1 MFTLTT
7 PRAILLGF
15 LAVALAVGS
24 IPFGMKLMDVNAMGA
39 KNDPNFIQRVQ
50 ICGTWGVTDATVKW
64 HCAAVSPF
72 GLDVKN

>member
-24 IPFGMKLMDVNAMGA
+24 IPFGMKFMDVQAQNGLTKVAVCDTR
-39 KNDPNFIQRVQ
+39 NPNN
-50 ICGTWGVTDATVKW
+50 
-64 HCAAVSPF
+64 CAEIFYGKLQVMP
-72 GLDVKN
+72 

>member
-24 IPFGMKLMDVNAMGA
+24 IPFGMKLMDVNA
-39 KNDPNFIQRVQ
+39 QSS
-50 ICGTWGVTDATVKW
+50 GVTKIAICDADSPNK
-64 HCAAVSPF
+64 CARIWGKAVMV
-72 GLDVKN
+72 DVNN